1 MLELLYTAL
10 LYLIQPLIWIRLW
23 VRGRKAPA
31 YRKRW
36 GERYGFYRHPLKPGG
51 IMLHSVSVGETLAA
65 IPLVRALRHRYPD
78 LPITVTTMTPT
89 GSERVQ
95 SAFGKDVQHV
105 YLPYD
110 LPDALNRFLNKVDPK
125 LVLIMETELWP
136 NLIAA
141 LHKRKI
147 PLVIAN
153 ARLSARSAAGYA
165 KLGKFVRRLLRRI
178 TLIAAQNEEDGAR
191 FVALGAKNNQVTVTG
206 SLKFDISVTPQ
217 LAAKAVTLR
226 RQWAPHRP
234 VWIATSTHEGE
245 ESVVIAAHQALLQ
258 QFPNLLLIL
267 VPRHPER
274 FPDAINLVR
283 QAGLSYITRSSG
295 EVPSTSTQVVV
306 GDTMGELM
314 LLYGIADLAF
324 VGGSLVERGGHNP
337 LEAAAHAI
345 PVLMGPHTFNF
356 KDICARL
363 EQASGLITVT
373 DATTLAKEVSS
384 LLTDADY
391 RSFYGRHAVEVLYQN
406 QGAVIAAHQ
415 ALLQQFPNLLLILVP
430 RHPERFPDAINLVR
444 QAGLSYITRSSG
456 EVPSTSTQVVVGDT
470 MGELMLLYG
479 IADLAFVGGS
489 LVERGGHNPL
499 EAAAHAIPVLMGPH
513 TFNFK
518 DICARLEQAS
528 GLITVTDATTLAK
541 EVSSLLTDADYRS
554 FYGRHAVEVLYQ
566 NQGALQRLLQL
577 LEPYLPPKT
586 H

>member
-1 MLELLYTAL
+1 
-10 LYLIQPLIWIRLW
+10 
-23 VRGRKAPA
+23 
-31 YRKRW
+31 
-36 GERYGFYRHPLKPGG
+36 
-51 IMLHSVSVGETLAA
+51 
-65 IPLVRALRHRYPD
+65 
-78 LPITVTTMTPT
+78 
-89 GSERVQ
+89 
-95 SAFGKDVQHV
+95 
-105 YLPYD
+105 
-110 LPDALNRFLNKVDPK
+110 
-125 LVLIMETELWP
+125 
-136 NLIAA
+136 LIAA
-141 LHKRKI
+141 LHKRHI

-165 KLGKFVRRLLRRI
+165 KLGKFVRTLLRRI
-178 TLIAAQNEEDGAR
+178 TLIAAQNEEDGER

-226 RQWAPHRP
+226 SQWAPHRP
-234 VWIATSTHEGE
+234 VWIATSTHDGE
-245 ESVVIAAHQALLQ
+245 ESIVIAAHQALLH

-295 EVPSTSTQVVV
+295 EVPSASTQVVV

-363 EQASGLITVT
+363 EQASGLITIT
-373 DATTLAKEVSS
+373 DAATLAKEVSS

-391 RSFYGRHAVEVLYQN
+391 RN
-406 QGAVIAAHQ
+406 
-415 ALLQQFPNLLLILVP
+415 
-430 RHPERFPDAINLVR
+430 
-444 QAGLSYITRSSG
+444 
-456 EVPSTSTQVVVGDT
+456 
-470 MGELMLLYG
+470 
-479 IADLAFVGGS
+479 
-489 LVERGGHNPL
+489 
-499 EAAAHAIPVLMGPH
+499 
-513 TFNFK
+513 
-518 DICARLEQAS
+518 
-528 GLITVTDATTLAK
+528 
-541 EVSSLLTDADYRS
+541 

>member
-1 MLELLYTAL
+1 MLRLFYTTL
-10 LYLIQPLIWIRLW
+10 FYLIQPLIWVRLW

-36 GERYGFYRHPLKPGG
+36 GERYGFIKKPLKPGG
-51 IMLHSVSVGETLAA
+51 IMMHSVSVGETLAA
-65 IPLVRALRHRYPD
+65 VPLVRALRHRYPD

-89 GSERVQ
+89 GSERVM
-95 SAFGKDVQHV
+95 SAFGGDVQHV

-110 LPDALNRFLNKVDPK
+110 LPGALNRFLDKVDPK

-136 NLIAA
+136 NLIAT
-141 LHKRKI
+141 LHKRHI

-153 ARLSARSAAGYA
+153 ARLSARSAKGYA
-165 KLGKFVRRLLRRI
+165 RLGNFIRTLLQRI
-178 TLIAAQNEEDGAR
+178 TLIAAQNDEDGER
-191 FVALGAKNNQVTVTG
+191 FIELGARRNQLTVTG

-217 LAAKAVTLR
+217 LASRAVTLR

-234 VWIATSTHEGE
+234 VWIATSTHDGE
-245 ESVVIAAHQALLQ
+245 ESIVIDAHRALLQ
-258 QFPNLLLIL
+258 QFPSLLLIL

-283 QAGLSYITRSSG
+283 QAGLSFITRSSG
-295 EVPSTSTQVVV
+295 EVPSGSTQVVV

-363 EQASGLITVT
+363 SQSDGLITVT
-373 DATTLAKEVSS
+373 DAPSLIKEVTS
-384 LLTDADY
+384 LLTDEDY
-391 RSFYGRHAVEVLYQN
+391 RN
-406 QGAVIAAHQ
+406 
-415 ALLQQFPNLLLILVP
+415 
-430 RHPERFPDAINLVR
+430 
-444 QAGLSYITRSSG
+444 
-456 EVPSTSTQVVVGDT
+456 
-470 MGELMLLYG
+470 
-479 IADLAFVGGS
+479 
-489 LVERGGHNPL
+489 
-499 EAAAHAIPVLMGPH
+499 
-513 TFNFK
+513 
-518 DICARLEQAS
+518 
-528 GLITVTDATTLAK
+528 
-541 EVSSLLTDADYRS
+541 

-577 LEPYLPPKT
+577 LEPYLPPKA

>member
-36 GERYGFYRHPLKPGG
+36 AERYGFYRRPLKPGG

-95 SAFGKDVQHV
+95 SAFGGDVQHV

-110 LPDALNRFLNKVDPK
+110 LPDAVGRFLNKVDPK

-153 ARLSARSAAGYA
+153 ARLSERSAAGYA

-191 FVALGAKNNQVTVTG
+191 FVTLGAKNNQVTVTG

-234 VWIATSTHEGE
+234 VWIATSTHDGE
-245 ESVVIAAHQALLQ
+245 ESAVIAAHQTLLE

-274 FPDAINLVR
+274 FPDAVNLVR
-283 QAGLSYITRSSG
+283 EAGLSYTTRSSG
-295 EVPSTSTQVVV
+295 EVPSASTQVVI

-345 PVLMGPHTFNF
+345 PVLMGPHIFNF

-363 EQASGLITVT
+363 DSAGGLITVT
-373 DATTLAKEVSS
+373 DAATLAKEISS

-391 RSFYGRHAVEVLYQN
+391 RN
-406 QGAVIAAHQ
+406 
-415 ALLQQFPNLLLILVP
+415 
-430 RHPERFPDAINLVR
+430 
-444 QAGLSYITRSSG
+444 
-456 EVPSTSTQVVVGDT
+456 
-470 MGELMLLYG
+470 
-479 IADLAFVGGS
+479 
-489 LVERGGHNPL
+489 
-499 EAAAHAIPVLMGPH
+499 
-513 TFNFK
+513 
-518 DICARLEQAS
+518 
-528 GLITVTDATTLAK
+528 
-541 EVSSLLTDADYRS
+541 